1 MNKYIKSDLED
12 SINLMKAAIMNTLF
26 DIDSGEETHIDLGK
40 YISCAL
46 LYDCLIQACWREK
59 VKSSWQDRLNFISYW
74 ITPSGREVSI
84 EGSFWCNQN
93 YIISIC

>member
-1 MNKYIKSDLED
+1 MTDLE
-12 SINLMKAAIMNTLF
+12 KAIAKMRDVIITKLF
-26 DIDSGEETHIDLGK
+26 DIDSGEETKVDFGPN
-40 YISCAL
+40 ISCNL
-46 LYDCLIQACWREK
+46 LYDCLIDACWKEK

-74 ITPSGREVSI
+74 ITPSGKEVSI